1 MAHQFVWYFT
11 DLPEKVVG
19 IIEDDLKDK
28 FDTEMKDS
36 LLYKNATIYSK
47 PIAKIELGRLVLIL
61 KCEKNWCKI
70 SSDNYKGWVFK
81 NYLWGKLK

>member
-36 LLYKNATIYSK
+36 LLIDHLL
-47 PIAKIELGRLVLIL
+47 IKIKEIPKILGFLLLIGWQDL
-61 KCEKNWCKI
+61 FGIMWREQIEKTFYMI
-70 SSDNYKGWVFK
+70 
-81 NYLWGKLK
+81 